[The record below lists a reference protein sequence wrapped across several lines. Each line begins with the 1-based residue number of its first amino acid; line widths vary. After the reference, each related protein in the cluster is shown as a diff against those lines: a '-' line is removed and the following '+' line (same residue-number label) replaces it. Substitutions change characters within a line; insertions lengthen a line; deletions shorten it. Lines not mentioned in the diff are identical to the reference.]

1 MSNTKNVEIEE
12 EDFDVDLTIEDGEI
26 VEPKSEG
33 VTGRKGHEFKGGFV
47 SDTTSTQTGLPK
59 NVNNSVQ
66 TRTFNDKGEVIEENG
81 VRVGYSEVVHPLTS
95 TIQEVTGVLSHI
107 HDHIYLGRQEYD
119 TLYFEI
125 DGLRD
130 IIKNKETEA
139 MDEVANATG
148 SDGKALHS
156 NDAKR
161 QAALKIILD
170 GDSDYKSLKLKLKE
184 SEARLKQISNKIDQ
198 LRDRQQNY
206 RVLLPFLKEEKSE
219 GSITK
224 SKMLKS

>member
-26 VEPKSEG
+26 VEPESKGLQGKQGGPGSIGTKGFQGFQG
-33 VTGRKGHEFKGGFV
+33 VQSPIGH
-47 SDTTSTQTGLPK
+47 
-59 NVNNSVQ
+59 
-66 TRTFNDKGEVIEENG
+66 
-81 VRVGYSEVVHPLTS
+81 VRVGYSEVVHPQTS

-107 HDHIYLGRQEYD
+107 HDNIYLGRQEYD